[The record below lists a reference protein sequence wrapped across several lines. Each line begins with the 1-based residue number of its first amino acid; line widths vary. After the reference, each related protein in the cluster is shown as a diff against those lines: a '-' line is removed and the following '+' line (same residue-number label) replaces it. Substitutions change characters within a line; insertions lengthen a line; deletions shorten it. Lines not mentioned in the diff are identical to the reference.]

1 MTRDEIKR
9 LIIALLPEGSE
20 DLYALENSDEIGGLL
35 FSLAGTIK
43 ETTTDRLEVLAEN
56 ADPSR
61 IKECISDWE
70 EATGL
75 VATTTSIFG
84 SDEQRKEAVIAALR
98 MAGDFSLD
106 GIRAILQPYFQYA
119 DPTQIEIVEPNHS
132 AQKTAHTYAGVA
144 AGGPP
149 ERQEAWV
156 SVADDPRVSPAG
168 ATLNFT
174 ITTTR
179 LDQIVVMLW
188 GPDGTF
194 VQRPPL
200 FLDSEP
206 TAVVNQDYRVVFP
219 EFAGKRIKGRW
230 EVAWY
235 STGLNAVGIAAWS
248 LFTEGLGMSYTATL
262 PPSPV
267 SMGLGAGHFSFVVV
281 ADPLLLG
288 SEWNLDGA
296 RRALTRWKP
305 AHVLAGIT
313 VNNAFGTACAIPD
326 TDNAIPGS
334 ALPC

>member
-1 MTRDEIKR
+1 MHG
-9 LIIALLPEGSE
+9 A
-20 DLYALENSDEIGGLL
+20 
-35 FSLAGTIK
+35 
-43 ETTTDRLEVLAEN
+43 
-56 ADPSR
+56 
-61 IKECISDWE
+61 
-70 EATGL
+70 
-75 VATTTSIFG
+75 
-84 SDEQRKEAVIAALR
+84 
-98 MAGDFSLD
+98 FSLD
-106 GIRAILQPYFQYA
+106 DIRAILQPYFQYA